1 MNNNDKKSLLGQTF
15 ATLGLMQ
22 QLDRI
27 DFLHSRCFQAL
38 PFTGLGTDGETLKKI
53 LLESGIGN
61 PAMMLMFLYAL
72 LVMPKELFSVNPII
86 EAQLKSE
93 TNVYLSEC
101 AEIIE
106 STYLSDS
113 DQFNYY
119 RHLRNSV
126 AHAKFTFQLRENCSY
141 VIFCDEKKEEKC
153 SFKVET
159 LNIGILLSKLQN
171 KLIELYNEISNR

>member
-22 QLDRI
+22 QLDQI
-27 DFLHSRCFQAL
+27 DFLHSRSFQAL

-61 PAMMLMFLYAL
+61 PAIMLMFLYAL
-72 LVMPKELFSVNPII
+72 LVMPKELFSDNSAND
-86 EAQLKSE
+86 EQLRYE
-93 TNVYLSEC
+93 TNIYLSEC

-113 DQFNYY
+113 DQLDYY

-126 AHAKFTFQLRENCSY
+126 THAKFIFQQCAGGNY
-141 VIFCDEKKEEKC
+141 VIFCDEKREERC
-153 SFKVET
+153 SFKVT
-159 LNIGILLSKLQN
+159 TQDMGILLSKLQY
-171 KLIELYNEISNR
+171 KLIELYDEI